1 MFRFIYAAPS
11 IPISLHPLSLS
22 NLPLI
27 RALDKI
33 QEKNLIS
40 SLSHDLLHLAIDTH
54 NTSGLGVC
62 ASPVIYTCH
71 VYKFPP
77 NLTEDVNIS
86 IPEILIQ
93 PCLVRLAI
101 IPDILHSPTFH
112 WVGHTVRNA
121 PPTLISWHLAHRS
134 SCLLCNML
142 GDQMIFTSE
151 KLVQADSTRHI
162 E

>member
-22 NLPLI
+22 DLPLI

-40 SLSHDLLHLAIDTH
+40 SLSHDLLHLVIDTH
-54 NTSGLGVC
+54 NTNGLGVMC
-62 ASPVIYTCH
+62 FTSYL
-71 VYKFPP
+71 YLPP
-77 NLTEDVNIS
+77 IQIPSKLTEDVNIS

-112 WVGHTVRNA
+112 
-121 PPTLISWHLAHRS
+121 
-134 SCLLCNML
+134 
-142 GDQMIFTSE
+142 
-151 KLVQADSTRHI
+151 
-162 E
+162 